1 MLWEIVRQFESCL
14 LELLNVV
21 VTLFSLSG
29 GIKGWLCRSVGGWG
43 FRHYAPLEPH
53 LMPLQIKKNIIK
65 LFMGIIVIFSDLYR

>member
-1 MLWEIVRQFESCL
+1 MVFAANIWRSGVVGNRQFESCL

-53 LMPLQIKKNIIK
+53 LMPLQIKKI
-65 LFMGIIVIFSDLYR
+65 